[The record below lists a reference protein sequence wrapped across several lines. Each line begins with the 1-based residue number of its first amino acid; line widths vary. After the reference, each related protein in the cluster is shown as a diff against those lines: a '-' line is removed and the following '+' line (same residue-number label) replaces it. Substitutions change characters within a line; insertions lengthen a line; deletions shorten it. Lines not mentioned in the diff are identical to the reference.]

1 MTYPFYSFPLQKG
14 AVTLLHFNRII
25 YNIYYLFAV
34 QYFIHCCH
42 PKKNVFLFILILI
55 FVFIVLHAKCC

>member
-14 AVTLLHFNRII
+14 AVTLLHFNRNI

-42 PKKNVFLFILILI
+42 PKKIMFFCLF
-55 FVFIVLHAKCC
+55 